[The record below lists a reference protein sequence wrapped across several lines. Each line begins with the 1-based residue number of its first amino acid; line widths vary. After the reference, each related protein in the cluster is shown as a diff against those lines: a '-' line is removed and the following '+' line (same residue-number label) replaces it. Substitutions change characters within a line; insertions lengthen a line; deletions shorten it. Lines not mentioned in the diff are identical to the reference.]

1 MSTFE
6 PETNDEAWHLLRKI
20 FLLLLVVTA
29 SALGLVLLSRRGSTV
44 PPVLFNILA
53 DASIGLLAGL
63 AARFALRYRS
73 PFIQGLASAAASIVG
88 LAVLGYFTGWKSGI
102 GPFQAGA
109 VAVHG
114 LEAWHLPLRLPLA
127 FNHTGMDVVDLVN
140 VIIAVD
146 VSWIALRV
154 WRQRTRVVAEG
165 SSPAP
170 FVRRPAHL
178 SRSSAVQPMPAVNAP
193 VSPAPS
199 ARPRIKRNKVGE
211 RPVVSKPAPSIRPMR
226 AKPQRRNRVRSGQS
240 VVHLAVHEEHRCPY
254 CLEPVKRNDPRGSV
268 ECQVCHALHHKDCWD
283 ITGSCQV
290 PHLNT

>member
-1 MSTFE
+1 MGTFE

-29 SALGLVLLSRRGSTV
+29 SALGLVLMSRRGSAV

-53 DASIGLLAGL
+53 DASLGLLAGL

-109 VAVHG
+109 VTVHS
-114 LEAWHLPLRLPLA
+114 LEAWHLPVRLPLA
-127 FNHTGMDVVDLVN
+127 FDRGGMDVVDLVN
-140 VIIAVD
+140 VVIAVD
-146 VSWIALRV
+146 ISWIALRV
-154 WRQRTRVVAEG
+154 WRQGVRATAD
-165 SSPAP
+165 SLSPAP
-170 FVRRPAHL
+170 LMRRPGRMPRPSVVPAAPAP
-178 SRSSAVQPMPAVNAP
+178 SAPF
-193 VSPAPS
+193 SPAPS
-199 ARPRIKRNKVGE
+199 PRPRIKRNKVAE
-211 RPVVSKPAPSIRPMR
+211 RPRISKPAPAIRPMR
-226 AKPQRRNRVRSGQS
+226 AKTQRRGRVRSGQS
-240 VVHLAVHEEHRCPY
+240 AVHLAVHEEHRCPY

-268 ECQVCHALHHKDCWD
+268 ECQVCHTLHHKDCWD